1 MCWLKTDWPWQWSQY
16 SYVTAAPCLE
26 WRVFMKCDISVPQ
39 HAGVISEHTVCLCCN
54 LQYGD
59 ALLMLEQSREQRCSP
74 ELSYGETRSFI
85 FLCCLHMFAK
95 NMSESFHLTV
105 SWPDV
110 CSSLGIAGIFLFSSN
125 PNNCWRQQGL
135 FGPLQ
140 VMEQHYCL
148 WRAWIAPQCDFFVTI
163 ADLFVLFYM
172 AALLQVS
179 NSLNDTRDTCSY
191 IASGANPMFQPSHR
205 VVGCIHSSLW
215 MCRWAEQ
222 ILESFKCS
230 QCFLLLSLGLLIY
243 AAWVF
248 PVAGCLQKWCT
259 SANRS
264 SHRGPGSLCSYTQ
277 V

>member
-1 MCWLKTDWPWQWSQY
+1 MSLQHHVQNGVFSWNVILVFHSMLGSFQNIQCAYAVICSMVMLWCFA
-16 SYVTAAPCLE
+16 YVG
-26 WRVFMKCDISVPQ
+26 VVP
-39 HAGVISEHTVCLCCN
+39 
-54 LQYGD
+54 
-59 ALLMLEQSREQRCSP
+59 EQRSSP
-74 ELSYGETRSFI
+74 ELSYGEMCSFI

-110 CSSLGIAGIFLFSSN
+110 CSSLGIVGIFLFSSN

-135 FGPLQ
+135 FGLLQ

-148 WRAWIAPQCDFFVTI
+148 WRAWIVPRCDFFVTT

-179 NSLNDTRDTCSY
+179 NSLNDTGDTCSY

-222 ILESFKCS
+222 ILESFKCL

-248 PVAGCLQKWCT
+248 PVAGCSQKWCT